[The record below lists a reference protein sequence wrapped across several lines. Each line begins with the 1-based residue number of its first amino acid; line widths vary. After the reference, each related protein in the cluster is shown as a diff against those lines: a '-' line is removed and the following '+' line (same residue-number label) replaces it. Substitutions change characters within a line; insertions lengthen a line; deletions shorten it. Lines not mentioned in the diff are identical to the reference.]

1 MRFRVL
7 GPLEVVGTTGHL
19 SFPPRQRTVLSMLLL
34 EPNRVVTVERL
45 VDAVWDNTP
54 PRTAKEQ
61 VRICVSAIRRAMTA
75 GGRPDAIA
83 TRPPG
88 YSIQCTDRELDL
100 LEFNDLVATGRRLL
114 GQGRPHDAVDALRDA
129 LRLWR
134 GAVPLVGVRSQ
145 LVQSIGTQ
153 LAERRLAVIEE
164 YVDVRLRLGQHH
176 ELASGLAELVAANPF
191 RERLRARLMIAL
203 YRSGRQAE
211 ALHTYRVGRQLF
223 VEQLGLEPGAELH
236 RLERAILAGELAD
249 LLEPEEASRPIPV
262 RAAVP
267 RLLPAD
273 IGDFTG
279 RRDLIERVRTA
290 LRGPRDAGSRAV
302 PIVILAGRPWL
313 GKTTLAVHV
322 AHALDKEY
330 PDGQLFA
337 RLGGTAR
344 PADTGGVLA
353 RFLGALGV
361 PGRAVPDT
369 LEERTDMYR
378 NLLSDRQL
386 LVVLDDAA
394 SGQQAAPL
402 LPGGPTCSV
411 IVTSRTR
418 LAALGGA
425 TTLTIGPL
433 EARESVELLTKAV
446 GQERVDTEAA
456 DIALL
461 ADLCA
466 GEPLAL
472 RLAAGRLKSQPHWPV
487 RDLIVRL
494 YDDHRRLTELSY
506 GGLDLV
512 AMVNEIWQGLTPLA
526 RGLLRRVSRLDDL
539 RFQDWM
545 CAPLLGVAEQDAQ
558 DALTELLDAGLLDVE
573 RQDGHIVFQLRGL
586 LRAFARRSAAEE
598 SSFGDTGRAAERPG
612 GSHADISGDRTPLS
626 TAKTPPDPG

>member
-1 MRFRVL
+1 MWFRVL

-19 SFPPRQRTVLSMLLL
+19 SFPPRQRTTLAMLLL

-45 VDAVWDNTP
+45 VDAVWENDP
-54 PRTAKEQ
+54 PPTAKEQ
-61 VRICVSAIRRAMTA
+61 VRICVSAIRRALTA
-75 GGRPDAIA
+75 GGRPDAIV

-100 LEFNDLVATGRRLL
+100 LEFNDLVANGRRLL
-114 GQGRPHDAVDALRDA
+114 GQGRPHDAADAFRDA

-134 GAVPLVGVRSQ
+134 DAVPLAGVRSP

-153 LAERRLAVIEE
+153 LAERRLAVLEE
-164 YVDVRLRLGQHH
+164 YVDVRLGVGQHH
-176 ELASGLAELVAANPF
+176 ELTTELAELVAANPF

-223 VEQLGLEPGAELH
+223 VEQLGLEPGVELR
-236 RLERAILAGELAD
+236 RLERAILAGEVAE
-249 LLEPEEASRPIPV
+249 LLEPEEAARPVPV

-279 RRDLIERVRTA
+279 RRDLIERVWSA
-290 LRGPRDAGSRAV
+290 LREPRDAGSRALPV
-302 PIVILAGRPWL
+302 VVITGRPWL

-322 AHALDKEY
+322 AHALDGEY

-337 RLGGTAR
+337 RLGGAAS
-344 PADTGGVLA
+344 PADAGGVLA
-353 RFLGALGV
+353 RFLNALGV
-361 PGRAVPDT
+361 PSRAVPDT

-378 NLLSDRQL
+378 NLLSDRRV

-394 SGQQAAPL
+394 SGQQVAPL

-411 IVTSRTR
+411 ILTSRTR

-425 TTLTIGPL
+425 TTLGIGPL
-433 EARESVELLTKAV
+433 DARESVELLAKAV

-456 DIALL
+456 DISLL

-487 RDLIVRL
+487 RDLILRL

-512 AMVNEIWQGLTPLA
+512 AMVNEIWQGLSPLA
-526 RGLLRRVSRLDDL
+526 QRLLRRVSRLDDL
-539 RFQDWM
+539 RFQGWM
-545 CAPLLGVAEQDAQ
+545 CAPLLDVGEQDAQ
-558 DALTELLDAGLLDVE
+558 DALTELLDAGLLDIE
-573 RQDGHIVFQLRGL
+573 RQDGQVVFQLRGL
-586 LRAFARRSAAEE
+586 LRAFARRLAAEE
-598 SSFGDTGRAAERPG
+598 SSSGDTGRAAVRVPSDAQNQRG
-612 GSHADISGDRTPLS
+612 
-626 TAKTPPDPG
+626 PDPV